1 MSHCGEWVILAA
13 LPGSSLQL
21 NSAGGEEVEEEA
33 ELTHQGLTSPVCGHR
48 SPWLLPR
55 QQYKTFSLQ
64 GLTQGEGTC
73 WCWVDTHL
81 STLKL
86 TEL

>member
-1 MSHCGEWVILAA
+1 MSHCGEWVILSA
-13 LPGSSLQL
+13 LPASSLQL
-21 NSAGGEEVEEEA
+21 NYAGGKEVEEEA
-33 ELTHQGLTSPVCGHR
+33 ELTHQGLRSPVCGPR

-55 QQYKTFSLQ
+55 QQPKTFSPQ
-64 GLTQGEGTC
+64 GLTQGEGAC

-81 STLKL
+81 CPLRL